1 MSSEIILFTLNGC
14 FHCVSLKKKLE
25 EETISF
31 TEIEVTK
38 NQNLWDKVVEQT
50 GHNVLP
56 TVFVK
61 KENTDIGP
69 IFIPGKDFEKPDDL
83 ILKLKKHIIK

>member
-1 MSSEIILFTLNGC
+1 MNSEVILFTLNGC
-14 FHCVSLKKKLE
+14 SHCVNLKKKLN
-25 EETISF
+25 EETILF
-31 TEIEVTK
+31 TEIEVTN

-61 KENTDIGP
+61 KQNTDVGP
-69 IFIPGKDFEKPDDL
+69 IFIPGKDFEHPDDL
-83 ILKLKKHIIK
+83 IPKLKKHL